1 MANEKEKDSDFQ
13 PIIKLPIAKRHSV
26 LQDITKQLAGHQLE
40 EICDYG
46 DYKFLMSTLIQDE
59 ELWAD
64 GIMQVN
70 SSAQAVTTYR
80 LSRVAAS
87 IKAING
93 NKIEGLFEF
102 PDNMNKVDQQ
112 EFEASKYGKRTWEM
126 SQMLIWL
133 GDQPT
138 PLIDHLAGFF
148 SDLNKRRNKSLDKL
162 KNSSSEIPG
171 GKSKATSSPEKELS
185 PATQM

>member
-1 MANEKEKDSDFQ
+1 MANEKDKDEFQ
-13 PIIKLPIAKRHSV
+13 PIVKLPIAKRHLV
-26 LQDITKQLAGHQLE
+26 LQDITKQLAGHQIE
-40 EICDYG
+40 DICEYG
-46 DYKFLMSTLIQDE
+46 DHKFLMSTLTQDE

-80 LSRVAAS
+80 LSRTAAS
-87 IKAING
+87 IKAIDG
-93 NKIEGLFEF
+93 NKAEDLFDY
-102 PDNMNKVDQQ
+102 PDSMDKADKQ

-138 PLIDHLAGFF
+138 PLVDHLAEFY
-148 SDLNKRRNKSLDKL
+148 SSLNKRRNKSLDKL
-162 KNSSSEIPG
+162 KNSSSETPG
-171 GKSKATSSPEKELS
+171 GKSKATYSPEKDVS
-185 PATQM
+185 PAAQM